1 VGLAVTLPELTTDLL
16 PLRTLDALVSNLP
29 VQLTSFIGRE
39 AELADIDRLVEQS
52 RLVTLTGAGGCGK
65 TRLALCVGA
74 GVAERRRHGVW
85 WVELGPVTSAEEVPY
100 AVARAFGLVE
110 EEGRPLLVTLV
121 AQLAGFDAL
130 LVLDNCE
137 HVLGPC
143 ADLVAALLRAA
154 PGLRVLATS
163 REPLGVPGESTWRVP
178 SLDEDAGFRLFVER
192 AGQVRPGFSARGNE
206 ARAVGEIC
214 RGVDGLPLAIELAA
228 AWVRIMAPAGIAAGL
243 TDRFR
248 LLTAGARTAIPRQ
261 RTLET
266 SVAWSHDL
274 LDGVER
280 ALLRRLSVFAGGFTL
295 EAAEDVCSDGTLDS
309 CAVLDILARLVDKSL
324 VQADIAEGEG
334 RYRLLETIRFFA
346 AERLI
351 ESGEG
356 DRIRERH
363 RDFFL
368 TLAERAEPELTG
380 SEGPA
385 WLTKLERE
393 HDNLR
398 IAFEWSE
405 TAEAHESLLRF
416 ATALTLFFELRSH
429 LQAGGRWF
437 ARALAHDGG
446 PSVLRARALW
456 GAAHVA
462 FYGDDY
468 ETLGVRASEA
478 SAMARE
484 VGDDRALARILNTN
498 GLVEALVGFEPAAAR
513 DMLARSIALGETCRD
528 NWAIADGWKM
538 LTVAWLV
545 QDDYQ
550 GLGPDLA
557 EFRRVAERLDNRF
570 FIAWHHCA
578 LGWAALHQGDFAAAE
593 RDLREALAIDR
604 VLGGAATAGIAT
616 AMLGEVESLTG
627 RLDQAETRL
636 RTFVEWA
643 SATGDGIGLPF
654 GQVALAR
661 LLLGRDEPEQ
671 ARQVLF
677 PLLELA
683 PLGLPMYVS
692 SGLVVLGAAH
702 LAIGDTAEAETALHE
717 ANRLAASI
725 DNPRL
730 VGLAALQLAELARR
744 LGDVDRAQD
753 LCHESLA
760 LCAPAGVRPCVV
772 ESLEA
777 LAGLAAQRESP
788 TEAARLLGAASSMRQ
803 SMGLARWPADQAP
816 HDAVVLGIR
825 QKLGDHGFTAAWEEG
840 GALSPQEAVAYV
852 SRARGERKRPST
864 GWASLTPTERE
875 VVKLVAQGLTNPQV
889 AERLFISRGT
899 VKTHLAHVFTKLGL
913 TTRAQLASEA
923 TRRLL

>member
-1 VGLAVTLPELTTDLL
+1 MTQPELTNDV
-16 PLRTLDALVSNLP
+16 PALRSLEVLVNNLP

-39 AELADIDRLVEQS
+39 GELADIDRLVEQA

-65 TRLALCVGA
+65 TRLALRAAA

-85 WVELGPVTSAEEVPY
+85 WVELGSVASPEEVPY

-110 EEGRPLLVTLV
+110 EEGRPLLVTLA
-121 AQLAGFDAL
+121 AQLAGFDGL

-143 ADLVAALLRAA
+143 ADLVAVLLRAA
-154 PGLRVLATS
+154 SGLRVLATS
-163 REPLGVPGESTWRVP
+163 REPLGVPGELTWRVP

-192 AGQVRPGFSARGNE
+192 AGQVRPGFSAEGNE

-214 RGVDGLPLAIELAA
+214 RDLDGLPLAIELAA
-228 AWVRIMAPAGIAAGL
+228 AWARMMAPAGIAAAL

-248 LLTAGARTAIPRQ
+248 LLTGGLRMAIPRQ

-295 EAAEDVCSDGTLDS
+295 EAVEDVCSDDTLDS
-309 CAVLDILARLVDKSL
+309 YGVLDILSRLVDKSL
-324 VQADIAEGEG
+324 VQADITVGEG
-334 RYRLLETIRFFA
+334 RFRLLETIRFFA
-346 AERLI
+346 GERLI

-368 TLAERAEPELTG
+368 TLAERAEPELTA

-385 WLTKLERE
+385 WLARLERE

-398 IAFEWSE
+398 VAFEWSE
-405 TAEAHESLLRF
+405 TTEAHEPLLRF
-416 ATALTLFFELRSH
+416 VTALTLFFELRSH

-437 ARALAHDGG
+437 ARALTHDGG

-462 FYGDDY
+462 FYGEDY
-468 ETLGVRASEA
+468 ETLGVRAAEA
-478 SAMARE
+478 FEMARQ

-498 GLVEALVGFEPAAAR
+498 GLVEAMVGSEPAAAR
-513 DMLARSIALGETCRD
+513 DMLAQSIALGQTCRD

-538 LTVAWLV
+538 ITVAWLV

-550 GLGPDLA
+550 GLGPALT

-578 LGWAALHQGDFAAAE
+578 LGWAALHQGDFGTAE

-616 AMLGEVESLTG
+616 AMLGELESLTG
-627 RLDQAETRL
+627 RLDQAEARL
-636 RTFVEWA
+636 RTFVERA
-643 SATGDGIGLPF
+643 SATGDGMGLPF
-654 GQVALAR
+654 AYVALAR
-661 LLLGRDEPEQ
+661 LLLGQDKPEQ
-671 ARQVLF
+671 ARQLLN
-677 PLLELA
+677 PLLELLA

-692 SGLVVLGAAH
+692 SGLAVLGAAH
-702 LAIGDTAEAETALHE
+702 LSIGDTTAADAALGEAK
-717 ANRLAASI
+717 RLAASI
-725 DNPRL
+725 GNPRL
-730 VGLAALQLAELARR
+730 VGQAALQLAELARR
-744 LGDVDRAQD
+744 QGHADRAQD
-753 LCHESLA
+753 LCHEALA
-760 LCAPAGVRPCVV
+760 LCAPPGVRPCVA

-777 LAGLAAQRESP
+777 LAGLAAQQESP
-788 TEAARLLGAASSMRQ
+788 SEAARLLGAASSMRQ
-803 SMGLARWPADQAP
+803 SMGLARWPADQGP
-816 HDAVVLGIR
+816 HDAAVLGIR
-825 QKLGDHGFTAAWEEG
+825 QKLGEDGFAAAWKEG
-840 GALSPQEAVAYV
+840 GALSPREAVAYV

-864 GWASLTPTERE
+864 GWASLTPMELE

-913 TTRAQLASEA
+913 ITRAKLASEA
-923 TRRLL
+923 TRRSL